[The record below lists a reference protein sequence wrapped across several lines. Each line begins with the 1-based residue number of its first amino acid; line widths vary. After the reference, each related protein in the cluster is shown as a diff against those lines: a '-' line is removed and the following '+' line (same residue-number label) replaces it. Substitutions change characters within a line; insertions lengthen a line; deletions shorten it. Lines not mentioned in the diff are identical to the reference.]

1 MYMIVFLVTVQVY
14 GFIKCPDA
22 EIIDD
27 ISFTLPLMK
36 EMGDQ
41 VHITAKVLKPLALAW
56 HFHTV
61 PDSS

>member
-14 GFIKCPDA
+14 GFIKGPDA

-27 ISFTLPLMK
+27 ISFTLPVMK

-41 VHITAKVLKPLALAW
+41 VHITAKVLKPLALA
-56 HFHTV
+56 
-61 PDSS
+61 